1 MNIIV
6 EDAKNIDSMTDMTA
20 EIMTIVEDDDHV
32 SKTMDLVGFHH
43 QLGWGMIED
52 HDVEII
58 WHILVLK
65 WMVRHGKQ

>member
-6 EDAKNIDSMTDMTA
+6 EDAKNIDSMTDMAA

-43 QLGWGMIED
+43 QLG
-52 HDVEII
+52 
-58 WHILVLK
+58 
-65 WMVRHGKQ
+65 

>member
-32 SKTMDLVGFHH
+32 SKTMDLVGFHR
-43 QLGWGMIED
+43 QLG
-52 HDVEII
+52 
-58 WHILVLK
+58 
-65 WMVRHGKQ
+65 